1 MSATLDRDLRD
12 AHGCRSLPICKDDE
26 VKIMTGKLKGREG
39 KVTCV
44 YRKRFYILVE
54 RVNRFKS
61 DGREPQLCR
70 LLPYVSTPWAP
81 LLSLHDGSP

>member
-1 MSATLDRDLRD
+1 MSATLDRELRET
-12 AHGCRSLPICKDDE
+12 HGCRSLPICKDDE

-54 RVNRFKS
+54 RVTRFKS
-61 DGREPQLCR
+61 DGREFPPSSSCSQF
-70 LLPYVSTPWAP
+70 
-81 LLSLHDGSP
+81 